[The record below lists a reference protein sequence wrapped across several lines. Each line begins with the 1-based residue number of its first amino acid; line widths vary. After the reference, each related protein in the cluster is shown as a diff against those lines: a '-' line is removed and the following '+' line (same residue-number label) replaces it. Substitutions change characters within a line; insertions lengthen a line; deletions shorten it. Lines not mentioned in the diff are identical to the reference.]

1 MSIFREQAFGGN
13 GKMSWTTI
21 CRSEELPADSIKR
34 KRLPNGDPVAVAR
47 LKDERL
53 VAFHNEC
60 PHFKGPLGVGALHD
74 TEIVCPWHFFRF
86 DLITG
91 KAVGTAES
99 IMKLK
104 LYEVRE
110 ENGEVAVACN

>member
-1 MSIFREQAFGGN
+1 MA
-13 GKMSWTTI
+13 WTTI
-21 CRSEELPADSIKR
+21 CRSDEMPAGSIKR
-34 KRLPNGDPVAVAR
+34 KRLPNGDPIAVAR
-47 LKDERL
+47 LQDERL

-60 PHFKGPLGVGALHD
+60 PHFKGPLGVGTLRD
-74 TEIVCPWHFFRF
+74 TTIICPWHFFRF

-91 KAVGTAES
+91 KPVGAGES

-110 ENGEVAVACN
+110 QNGEVAVAST

>member
-1 MSIFREQAFGGN
+1 MA
-13 GKMSWTTI
+13 WTTI
-21 CRSEELPADSIKR
+21 CRSGEMLAGSIKR

-47 LKDERL
+47 LQDDRL

-60 PHFKGPLGVGALHD
+60 PHFKGPLGIGTIREA
-74 TEIVCPWHFFRF
+74 TIVCPWHFFRF

-91 KAVGTAES
+91 KAVGAAES
-99 IMKLK
+99 VMKLK

-110 ENGEVAVACN
+110 QDGEVAVAYN

>member
-1 MSIFREQAFGGN
+1 
-13 GKMSWTTI
+13 MSWTMI
-21 CRSEELPADSIKR
+21 CRSDEVLAGSIKR

-47 LKDERL
+47 LQDERL

-60 PHFKGPLGVGALHD
+60 PHFKGPLGVGALHG

-91 KAVGTAES
+91 KAAGLGES
-99 IMKLK
+99 VMKLK

-110 ENGEVAVACN
+110 QDGEVAVACD